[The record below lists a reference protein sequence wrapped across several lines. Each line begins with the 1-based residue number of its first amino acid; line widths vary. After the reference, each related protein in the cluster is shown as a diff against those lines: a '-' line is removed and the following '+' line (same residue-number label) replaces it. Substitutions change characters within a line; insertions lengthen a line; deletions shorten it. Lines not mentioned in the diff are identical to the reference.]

1 MSKGNNHL
9 KLEDMKKLEKSI
21 LKAIGSGLKKTRD
34 IIPYV
39 GCECEYKN
47 FCEAIAK
54 LLIEGKIVYGA
65 DGYTLSK

>member
-1 MSKGNNHL
+1 
-9 KLEDMKKLEKSI
+9 MKKLEKSI

-39 GCECEYKN
+39 GCETEYEM
-47 FCEAIAK
+47 FCYVIAK
-54 LLIEGKIVYGA
+54 LSIEGKIVLGA